1 MPIAISTNSQRQTRK
16 PRLVAVAPSRLRMSF
31 GRLARAAAAPPERL
45 NHIRIIDI
53 SRRNATNAMPMIKI
67 SVNHAGCFSGEATG
81 VGVAD
86 CKKKNASSISGS
98 YFAKADFDVT
108 ERDQI
113 AFVNGVSL
121 AIGDALS

>member
-1 MPIAISTNSQRQTRK
+1 MPIATRTNSQRQTRS

-31 GRLARAAAAPPERL
+31 GRLASAAAAPPDRL
-45 NHIRIIDI
+45 NHIRTIDI
-53 SRRNATNAMPMIKI
+53 SRSKATNAMPMIKI

-86 CKKKNASSISGS
+86 CKKKSASGISGS

-108 ERDQI
+108 EGDHI
-113 AFVNGVSL
+113 AFVNGVSF
-121 AIGDALS
+121 A